1 MHVLILPVILTLFSC
16 WVRANAHSRVRYGS
30 SAHLQMRLLTAQLDV
45 GFHRLQR
52 DPDRLLPVTALILRA
67 AQVIGLVGE

>member
-1 MHVLILPVILTLFSC
+1 
-16 WVRANAHSRVRYGS
+16 
-30 SAHLQMRLLTAQLDV
+30 V
-45 GFHRLQR
+45 GFYRLQR